1 MGKKYTQ
8 KEIIEASRLAWTDL
22 NEGRL
27 VFPTEHREIKIVQSG
42 NWNPYEN
49 VQEARKYRIN
59 EELLKK
65 YGYLK

>member
-8 KEIIEASRLAWTDL
+8 KEIIEASRLASTDL

-27 VFPTEHREIKIVQSG
+27 VLPTEHREIRIIQSG

-49 VQEARKYRIN
+49 IQEARKYRLN

-65 YGYLK
+65 YG